1 MKAIYMHPDGLGEM
15 LFDAAISR
23 LFFVN
28 DAEGQSGYVLIGPA
42 GLRDVAAKL
51 QALADEV
58 EMGGAHPANGP
69 ADKSAPHPGYGP
81 DDIQF

>member
-1 MKAIYMHPDGLGEM
+1 MHPDGLGEM

-23 LFFVN
+23 LFFLN

-51 QALADEV
+51 LALADEV
-58 EMGGAHPANGP
+58 EA
-69 ADKSAPHPGYGP
+69 K
-81 DDIQF
+81 Q